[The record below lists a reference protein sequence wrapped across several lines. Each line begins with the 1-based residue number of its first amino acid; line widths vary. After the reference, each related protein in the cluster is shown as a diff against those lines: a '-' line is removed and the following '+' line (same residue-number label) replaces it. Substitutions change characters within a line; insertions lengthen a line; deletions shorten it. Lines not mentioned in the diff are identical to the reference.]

1 MADERAYVRV
11 VETGDKSKEPR
22 VLQPPAHV
30 GGQRGPAVRPRTL
43 ASLSD
48 VALAAARYN
57 ARYIFSALRARY
69 NALRIQSSAFEP
81 SQATPPPHPRQR
93 AYRTA

>member
-81 SQATPPPHPRQR
+81 SQRGAGYVR
-93 AYRTA
+93 AAGRGRSR